1 MNTYK
6 ITTKAFEKMDG
17 LLFQSMLQLVQK
29 QLNAVWQVSESADI
43 VIVDVEQ
50 PEGQGYWQ
58 THQSEQQM
66 VVYAKQNN
74 YQAQWYLQKPIRV
87 QPLVQMLNALATWR
101 MNIPQSATRAAA
113 TVNRVETPPLRTTT
127 TTSASASAPAPTK
140 AEKPLPADA
149 EFQPSR
155 YLIGLLQTVI
165 QLGTAKR
172 LTYADQSPLYI
183 LPQEQRCFTTPL
195 PKTLGQ
201 TTLKGSIY
209 TVPIEQIKGEVL
221 TPTALRAEVEKQSL
235 RAYPV
240 ETILW
245 YTALQASQGRILYNQ
260 PKQANVRL
268 KQWPNFATLPHLPTH
283 MNLAAFMLKK
293 TADLT
298 TIATKTHVPLPI
310 VIDFFNACK
319 LSGLIIEPN
328 HSEPLIEKEIPETKR
343 QLLKGILNRLTKN
356 W

>member
-1 MNTYK
+1 
-6 ITTKAFEKMDG
+6 MDG
-17 LLFQSMLQLVQK
+17 LLFQSMLQLVQR
-29 QLNAVWQVSESADI
+29 QLNAVWQVAESADI

-50 PEGQGYWQ
+50 PEGQSYWQ
-58 THQSEQQM
+58 THQTEQQM
-66 VVYAKQNN
+66 IVYAKQNT

-87 QPLVQMLNALATWR
+87 QPLVQVLNALATWR
-101 MNIPQSATRAAA
+101 MNVPTSATRAAA

-127 TTSASASAPAPTK
+127 TTAASAPAPTK
-140 AEKPLPADA
+140 TDKPLPIDS

-209 TVPIEQIKGEVL
+209 TVAIEQIKSEVL

-245 YTALQASQGRILYNQ
+245 YTALQASQGRLIFNQ

-293 TADLT
+293 TADLA
-298 TIATKTHVPLPI
+298 TIATKTHIPLPT
-310 VIDFFNACK
+310 VVDFFNACK
-319 LSGLIIEPN
+319 LLGLITESS
-328 HSEPLIEKEIPETKR
+328 HSEPLLEKEVPETKR
-343 QLLKGILNRLTKN
+343 QLLKGILNRLTRN
-356 W
+356 